1 MMTRVS
7 EGVSYRTLT
16 ICSLLF
22 RVTVRVC
29 VCVFVRACM
38 SE

>member
-22 RVTVRVC
+22 SVTVRVC
-29 VCVFVRACM
+29 VCVSLCARA
-38 SE
+38 